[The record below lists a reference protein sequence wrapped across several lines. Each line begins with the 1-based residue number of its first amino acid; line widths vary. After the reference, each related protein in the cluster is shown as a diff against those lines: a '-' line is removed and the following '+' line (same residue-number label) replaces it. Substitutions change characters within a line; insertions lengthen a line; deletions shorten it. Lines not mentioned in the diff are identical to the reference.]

1 MKRFSA
7 LISVLIFII
16 FSFSLT
22 AAGVGEE
29 APELSRGTVKIQV
42 AGLKGPT
49 SIGMLPL
56 FKNRPVFAEGF
67 EAEYRVVQEPQ
78 IMLSR
83 IMSGEVDIAA
93 VPINLAAVLHSKG
106 VPYRFGAVSGDGLL
120 YIVSSRSDISSM
132 EDLRG
137 RRIYCIAQGSTPEF
151 ILRYTLDQNGIDP
164 DNDVTIDFS
173 FDQVSITPQLVAG
186 KVDLAVLPEPFVSI
200 VAAKNPAVQPVIN
213 LQEVWARSS
222 GTGSTYPMTAVLV
235 KAELLESNPE
245 AVEAFFSE
253 YADAIDWVI
262 AHPKE
267 TGHLAEEFMDM
278 PAGIIASA
286 VPRLNLHFQRPAEA
300 RSRVDELYRVL
311 HSLAP
316 ASVGGSIPSDEFY
329 E

>member
-1 MKRFSA
+1 MKRLSV
-7 LISVLIFII
+7 LISVLILITLH
-16 FSFSLT
+16 FSLT
-22 AAGVGEE
+22 AEGAGE
-29 APELSRGTVKIQV
+29 APLNPSGEPVTIQV

-56 FKNRPVFAEGF
+56 FKNRPSFAGGIQ
-67 EAEYRVVQEPQ
+67 AEYRVVQEPQ
-78 IMLSR
+78 IMLAR

-93 VPINLAAVLHSKG
+93 VPINLAAVLYNKG
-106 VPYRFGAVSGDGLL
+106 VPYRFGAVTGDGLL
-120 YIVSSRSDISSM
+120 YVVSSRKDISSM

-137 RRIYCIAQGSTPEF
+137 RTIYCIAQGSTPEF
-151 ILRYTLDQNGIDP
+151 ILRYALDRSGIDSAR
-164 DNDVTIDFS
+164 DVTIDFR

-186 KVDLAVLPEPFVSI
+186 KIDLAVLPEPFVSI
-200 VAAKNPAVQPVIN
+200 VSAKNPEVQPVID
-213 LQEVWARSS
+213 LQKIWARTS
-222 GTGSTYPMTAVLV
+222 GTGETYPITAVLV
-235 KAELLESNPE
+235 KAELMESNPE

-253 YADAIDWVI
+253 YSDAIDWVI

-267 TGHLAEEFMDM
+267 TGLLAEEFMDM

-300 RSRVDELYRVL
+300 RPRVDELYRVL
-311 HSLAP
+311 HSFAP

>member
-7 LISVLIFII
+7 LISVLILITLH
-16 FSFSLT
+16 FSLT
-22 AAGVGEE
+22 AEGVGEASQE
-29 APELSRGTVKIQV
+29 PTVEPVTIQV

-56 FKNRPVFAEGF
+56 FKNRPAFAEGF

-93 VPINLAAVLHSKG
+93 VPINLAAVLHNKG
-106 VPYRFGAVSGDGLL
+106 VPYSFGAVSGDGLL
-120 YIVSSRSDISSM
+120 YIVSSRKDISSM

-137 RRIYCIAQGSTPEF
+137 RTIYCIAQGSTPEF
-151 ILRYTLDQNGIDP
+151 ILRYALDRSGIDP
-164 DNDVTIDFS
+164 DTDVTIDFS
-173 FDQVSITPQLVAG
+173 FDHVSITPQLVAG

-200 VAAKNPAVQPVIN
+200 VSAKNPAVQPVID
-213 LQEVWARSS
+213 LQKVWARTS
-222 GTGSTYPMTAVLV
+222 GTGSTYPITAVLV
-235 KAELLESNPE
+235 KAELLESSPE
-245 AVEAFFSE
+245 AVDAFFSE
-253 YADAIDWVI
+253 YSDAIDWVI

-267 TGHLAEEFMDM
+267 TGLLAEEFMDM

-300 RSRVDELYRVL
+300 RPRVEELYRVL
-311 HSLAP
+311 HSFAP